1 MRALMGCLFA
11 LLLTACAANKPM
23 TPDVTSRLKQGNTAV
38 LFHDD
43 IGEIKY
49 VEDKYFVLGVAQ
61 VASNSTYS
69 GLWNPNPELS
79 RLHAEGL
86 AGLGLKARSAY
97 DLLSAAQIE
106 QSIDAERELYTLKPR
121 DKSKPEAKAPSAG
134 APPISP
140 KLRDALIEKGQDSL
154 VWVAWSGFQLHLLT
168 LGLQPR
174 EEYNTSFWFFDLR
187 TNQLLWRG
195 AVLTM
200 ETTSIP
206 DGKTGKEFL
215 ESNSLAGL
223 KAESAARVK
232 DNYRADQGRFAN
244 LGVLSG
250 LGGAQ

>member
-1 MRALMGCLFA
+1 MRAPIGCLFA
-11 LLLTACAANKPM
+11 LLLTACAASKPM

-43 IGEIKY
+43 ISEIKY
-49 VEDKYFVLGVAQ
+49 VGDQYFVLGVAQ
-61 VASNSTYS
+61 VASNATYS

-86 AGLGLKARSAY
+86 AGLGLKAQSAY

-106 QSIDAERELYTLKPR
+106 QSITAERELYTLKPR
-121 DKSKPEAKAPSAG
+121 DESKPEAEAPSPD

-140 KLRDALIEKGQDSL
+140 KLRDALIDKGQDTL
-154 VWVAWSGFQLHLLT
+154 VWVAWSGFQLHLQT
-168 LGLQPR
+168 LGLPPR
-174 EEYNTSFWFFDLR
+174 EEYTTGFWFFDLR

-195 AVLTM
+195 AVLTN
-200 ETTSIP
+200 EKTSIP

-215 ESNSLAGL
+215 ESNGLAGL

-232 DNYRADQGRFAN
+232 DSYRADQAKFAN

-250 LGGAQ
+250 LGRAQ